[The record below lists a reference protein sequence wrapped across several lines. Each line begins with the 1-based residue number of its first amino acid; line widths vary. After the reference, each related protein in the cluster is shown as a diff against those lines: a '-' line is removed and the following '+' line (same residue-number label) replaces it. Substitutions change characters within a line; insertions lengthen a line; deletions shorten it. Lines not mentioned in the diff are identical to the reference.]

1 MPLVRDEDEGRKVRR
16 GLKMNSGVTDS
27 VKVAITSTGQTL
39 SSTVDGRFGRCEYF
53 LIVDEKNGSVIPVPN
68 GARSLG
74 GGAGIQ
80 AAQQIVNLGVQVI
93 VTGDVGPNAFRVLTA
108 AGIRMFVGSSGTCE
122 GALAAYREGRLRE
135 ASAATSPAHHG
146 GHGFGGGR
154 GGQAR
159 NL

>member
-1 MPLVRDEDEGRKVRR
+1 MRR
-16 GLKMNSGVTDS
+16 GQKMSSAVTDG
-27 VKVAITSTGQTL
+27 VKVAITSTGKTL

-53 LIVDEKNGSVIPVPN
+53 LIVDEKTGNMMPVPN

-80 AAQQIVNLGVQVI
+80 AAQQIVNLGVQAI
-93 VTGDVGPNAFRVLTA
+93 VTGDVGPNAFRVLAT

-122 GALAAYREGRLRE
+122 SALADYREGRLRE
-135 ASAATSPAHHG
+135 ASAATSPGHHGHG

-159 NL
+159 GL